1 MHGQVTLGT
10 AASRKPGY
18 GTSQNKLHQLPV
30 STEGAVVSGIA
41 LPRGGRSCSNGE
53 WVAVIDHWGN
63 DAVVGTYV
71 TAPEAFAAI
80 RQLGQKTQRAQWRY
94 TLRPVK
100 RETANS

>member
-1 MHGQVTLGT
+1 MMLRRG
-10 AASRKPGY
+10 RDKPRPF
-18 GTSQNKLHQLPV
+18 K
-30 STEGAVVSGIA
+30 
-41 LPRGGRSCSNGE
+41 RRM
-53 WVAVIDHWGN
+53 VAVIDHWEN

-80 RQLGQKTQRAQWRY
+80 RQLGQKTRDGRWRY